1 MADELDLI
9 MRAGP
14 GTPMGELMRQYW
26 IPAALSDELKPEGTP
41 VRILLLNEKLIAFR
55 DTSGRVGIMDQR
67 CPHRCASLFFGRNEE
82 GGLRCVYHGWKFDVD
97 GNCLDQ
103 LNIPERQHFK
113 DRVHTKAYLTK
124 EHNGVVWVY
133 MGDREKAPKDLPQF
147 ECLQGA
153 ASNVQM
159 RFVQRSCNWLQ
170 AVEGDLDTSHVG
182 VLHFGF
188 IKPTAGIEAERAD
201 LTVNRAPEYRI
212 HETKYGLHYG
222 AHRPS
227 PTVPGG
233 TYWRQAHF
241 LFPFWIMPP
250 VASLENNVMVRSFI
264 PMDDTHCMFVG
275 FESTRFMRQNDR
287 SRTARKDGD
296 GAYLRD
302 NLLPNESGWYGRYRM
317 VENEAN
323 DYLIDR
329 EEQKNKSYTGIEGIH
344 TQDQC
349 VTESMGGM
357 IDHSFENLAPSD
369 IAIARN
375 RRMLMNTVKAFQNG
389 VRPPSAD
396 DPTVYANARGGH
408 YTTTASGDWID
419 LYQQELDKLRTRPP
433 EAAE

>member
-1 MADELDLI
+1 MADQYETI
-9 MRAGP
+9 TRAGP

-26 IPAALSDELKPEGTP
+26 IPAALSSELQPDGTP

-55 DTSGRVGIMDQR
+55 DSSGRVGIMDQH
-67 CPHRCASLFFGRNEE
+67 CPHRCASLFFARNEE
-82 GGLRCVYHGWKFDVD
+82 NGIRCIYHGWKFDVD

-113 DRVHTKAYLTK
+113 DKVHAKAYLTK
-124 EHNGVVWVY
+124 EHNGVVWIY
-133 MGDREKAPKDLPQF
+133 MGDRAKAPKDLPHF
-147 ECLQGA
+147 ECLQGP
-153 ASNVQM
+153 ASGVQM

-188 IKPTAGIEAERAD
+188 VKPTAGLDASRAD
-201 LTVNRAPEYRI
+201 ITVNRAPEYKVQ
-212 HETKYGLHYG
+212 ETKYGLFYG

-227 PTVPGG
+227 PSVPGG
-233 TYWRQAHF
+233 TYWRVAHF

-250 VASLENNVMVRSFI
+250 VASLENNVMVRAFI
-264 PMDDTHCMFVG
+264 PMDDDHCMFVG

-287 SRTARKDGD
+287 ERTARKDGD

-302 NLLPNESGWYGRYRM
+302 NLLPNESGWYGRYRL

-329 EEQKNKSYTGIEGIH
+329 EEQKTKSYTGIEGIH

-349 VTESMGGM
+349 VTESMGGTV
-357 IDHSFENLAPSD
+357 DRSWENLAPSD

-375 RRMLMNTVKAFQNG
+375 RRMLLNTVKAFQNG
-389 VRPPSAD
+389 VRPPTCD
-396 DPTVYANARGGH
+396 DPAAYSNARGGY
-408 YTTTASGDWID
+408 YTTTRAADWMA
-419 LYQQELDKLRTRPP
+419 LYQEEVDKLRSRPP

>member
-1 MADELDLI
+1 MADQYETI
-9 MRAGP
+9 TRAGP
-14 GTPMGELMRQYW
+14 GTPMGELMRQHW
-26 IPAALSDELKPEGTP
+26 IPAALSSELQPDGTP

-55 DTSGRVGIMDQR
+55 DSSGRVGIMDQH
-67 CPHRCASLFFGRNEE
+67 CPHRCASLFFARNEE
-82 GGLRCVYHGWKFDVD
+82 NGIRCIYHGWKFDVD

-113 DRVHTKAYLTK
+113 DKVHAKAYLTK
-124 EHNGVVWVY
+124 EHNGVVWIY
-133 MGDREKAPKDLPQF
+133 MGDRAKAPKDLPHF
-147 ECLQGA
+147 ECLQGP
-153 ASNVQM
+153 ASGVQM

-188 IKPTAGIEAERAD
+188 VKPTAGLDASRAD
-201 LTVNRAPEYRI
+201 ITVNRAPEYKVQ
-212 HETKYGLHYG
+212 ETKYGLFYG

-227 PTVPGG
+227 PSVPGG
-233 TYWRQAHF
+233 TYWRVAHF

-250 VASLENNVMVRSFI
+250 VASLENNVMVRAFI
-264 PMDDTHCMFVG
+264 PMDDDHCMFVG

-287 SRTARKDGD
+287 ERTARKDGD

-302 NLLPNESGWYGRYRM
+302 NLLPNESGWYGRYRL

-329 EEQKNKSYTGIEGIH
+329 EEQKTKSYTGIEGIH

-349 VTESMGGM
+349 VTESMGGTV
-357 IDHSFENLAPSD
+357 DRSWENLAPSD

-375 RRMLMNTVKAFQNG
+375 RRMLLNTVKAFQNG
-389 VRPPSAD
+389 VRPPTCD
-396 DPTVYANARGGH
+396 DPAAYANARGGY
-408 YTTTASGDWID
+408 YTTTRAADWMA
-419 LYQQELDKLRTRPP
+419 LYQEEVDKLRSRPP

>member
-1 MADELDLI
+1 MADQYETI
-9 MRAGP
+9 TRAGP

-26 IPAALSDELKPEGTP
+26 IPAALSKELQPDGTP

-67 CPHRCASLFFGRNEE
+67 CPHRCVSLFFGRNEE
-82 GGLRCVYHGWKFDVD
+82 NGIRCIYHGWKFDVE

-113 DRVHTKAYLTK
+113 DKVHTKAYLTK

-133 MGDREKAPKDLPQF
+133 MGDRARAPKDLPHF
-147 ECLQGA
+147 ECLMGP
-153 ASNVQM
+153 ASGVRM

-182 VLHFGF
+182 ILHFGQV
-188 IKPTAGIEAERAD
+188 KPQEGLDAARLD
-201 LTVNRAPEYRI
+201 LTVNRAPEYKI
-212 HETKYGLHYG
+212 QETDYGLTYG

-233 TYWRQAHF
+233 TYWRVAHF

-250 VASLENNVMVRSFI
+250 VSSLDKNVMVRAFI
-264 PMDDTHCMFVG
+264 PMDDDHCMFVG
-275 FESTRFMRQNDR
+275 FESNLFMRQNDR
-287 SRTARKDGD
+287 ERTARRDGD

-302 NLLPNESGWYGRYRM
+302 NLVPNESGWYGRYRM
-317 VENEAN
+317 VESAEN
-323 DYLIDR
+323 DYLISRD
-329 EEQKNKSYTGIEGIH
+329 EQRDKSYTGIEGIH

-349 VTESMGGM
+349 VTESMGGTV
-357 IDHSFENLAPSD
+357 DRSFENLAPSD

-375 RRMLMNTVKAFQNG
+375 RRMLVNTVKAFENG

-408 YTTTASGDWID
+408 YTTTAEGEWRN
-419 LYQQELDKLRTRPP
+419 LYQQEVDKLRAQTP

>member
-1 MADELDLI
+1 MADELEMI

-26 IPAALSDELKPEGTP
+26 IPFAPSEELKADGTP

-55 DTSGRVGIMDQR
+55 DTEGRVGIMDQR

-82 GGLRCVYHGWKFDVD
+82 GGIRCVYHGWKFDVD

-113 DRVHTKAYLTK
+113 DRVRAKAYLTK

-133 MGDREKAPKDLPQF
+133 MGDRNKAPKDLPQF
-147 ECLQGA
+147 ECLMGP

-188 IKPTAGIEAERAD
+188 VKPTAGVVGDRAD
-201 LTVNRAPEYRI
+201 LTVNRAPEYKI
-212 HETKYGLHYG
+212 HETDYGLHYG

-233 TYWRQAHF
+233 TYWRVAHF

-287 SRTARKDGD
+287 ERTARKDGD
-296 GAYLRD
+296 GTYLRD
-302 NLLPNESGWYGRYRM
+302 NLLPNETGWYGRYRM
-317 VENEAN
+317 VESEAN

-329 EEQKNKSYTGIEGIH
+329 EEQKTKSYTGIEGIH

-357 IDHSFENLAPSD
+357 VDHSWENLAPSD

-408 YTTTASGDWID
+408 FTTTATGDWNQIW
-419 LYQQELDKLRTRPP
+419 QHELDKLRGKTPQ
-433 EAAE
+433 AAE